1 MEGLNPMF
9 LNWLEILHKNNFLY
23 FIEENKMQSLYEK
36 INLMTKN
43 NIVFQKEKKK
53 LEEINS

>member
-1 MEGLNPMF
+1 MEGLNSIF